1 MTSCARSSCQRIV
14 SAVPAG
20 PSVSCSSLS
29 FRLPGRGRRPKIRD
43 RGGTGVCGGVREP
56 VARPLALRSRVA
68 LRLPGMTNREVGG
81 LPPPFRERMRPGA
94 QLTLGRGDGRGEVR
108 PCRVLKPSFRPQA
121 MPESRDPLA
130 RSAGVRREALTTS
143 SAVIPAKA
151 GIQYPPE
158 RMVARKRSS
167 PAVRRQRQGL
177 SRYLSGVLVPG
188 LRLRRNRD
196 DILRPGF
203 MSEDRFRRSCA
214 LPSTGI
220 SAPPSRRA
228 DPAPRRRDG
237 SCGGAAGRRPSL
249 SARQRGGRCRSPCA
263 RQIRNRERPG
273 PCGPSAGR
281 G

>member
-1 MTSCARSSCQRIV
+1 M
-14 SAVPAG
+14 PAG
-20 PSVSCSSLS
+20 PSVSCSNLS
-29 FRLPGRGRRPKIRD
+29 FRLPPDEAEGRRSGIGEAGQ
-43 RGGTGVCGGVREP
+43 GGQSAF
-56 VARPLALRSRVA
+56 ARPSALRSRVA

-94 QLTLGRGDGRGEVR
+94 QLTLGRGDGRGGVR
-108 PCRVLKPSFRPQA
+108 PCRVLKPSSRPKA
-121 MPESRDPLA
+121 IPESRDPLA
-130 RSAGVRREALTTS
+130 RSAGVRRNALTTS

-228 DPAPRRRDG
+228 DPAPGRRDE
-237 SCGGAAGRRPSL
+237 SCGGAAGRRPSP
-249 SARQRGGRCRSPCA
+249 SARRRGGRCRSPCA